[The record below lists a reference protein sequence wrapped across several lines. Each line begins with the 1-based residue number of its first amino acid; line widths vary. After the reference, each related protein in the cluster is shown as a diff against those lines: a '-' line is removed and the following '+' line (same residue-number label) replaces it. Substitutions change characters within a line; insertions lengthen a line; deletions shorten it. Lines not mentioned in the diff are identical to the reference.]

1 MLLKVCKES
10 RVSEVLQARS
20 VVCHDIVYSSDE
32 ERGLAIPVLALVQ
45 AGKATQGGCRSVR
58 AYRAFCDAG

>member
-1 MLLKVCKES
+1 MLFKVCKEG
-10 RVSEVLQARS
+10 RVSKVLQARS

-45 AGKATQGGCRSVR
+45 AGKAT
-58 AYRAFCDAG
+58 